1 MKVPNAPVPAPAG
14 PTHPFEPF
22 TGEFE
27 SGTDKITIKETCPL
41 NSNFRESRN
50 INYVENFAIQF
61 SNFQT
66 KRKNFG
72 FLEFYES

>member
-22 TGEFE
+22 SGEFE

-50 INYVENFAIQF
+50 IMRRD
-61 SNFQT
+61 
-66 KRKNFG
+66 RKNFEN
-72 FLEFYES
+72 FDFFTTF